1 MVEIVALPI
10 LRGVSVVYYIVMDN
24 QTLYTTDQT
33 SVSRAQSRGFWVLI
47 AGVAV
52 LGLLIIAALFFVFT
66 ILTRSD
72 QPQTVAPL
80 VSETAVLASDTKAKS
95 PLRQQLEKL
104 DRPLDGNLKSKL
116 VIVEFADFQCPYC
129 TREFPIIREMITK
142 YEDDILYIYR
152 QFPVE
157 NENSLIIAHASLC
170 AHDQGK
176 FWQLHDRL
184 YTYHDAVFNDPG
196 SVVPQLAQQSG
207 LNMDDYRSCMSSEK
221 FKAQV
226 LEDADDGVATGVAGT
241 PTFFINGNK
250 IEGVVTTAQWDQII
264 TSALE
269 ITK

>member
-1 MVEIVALPI
+1 MEAQIP
-10 LRGVSVVYYIVMDN
+10 YNPN
-24 QTLYTTDQT
+24 QPPAPR
-33 SVSRAQSRGFWVLI
+33 VHSRGLVVLVI
-47 AGVAV
+47 GLAIF
-52 LGLLIIAALFFVFT
+52 GLLLVGALFFVFT
-66 ILTRSD
+66 ILTADR
-72 QPQTVAPL
+72 PQVIAPVTTEVA
-80 VSETAVLASDTKAKS
+80 VVASDTNAKS

-104 DRPLDGNLKSKL
+104 DRPLQGNLRSKL

-129 TREFPIIREMITK
+129 TRVFPIIRETITK
-142 YEDDILYIYR
+142 YDDDVLYIYR

-157 NENSLIIAHASLC
+157 NENSLMIAQASLC

-196 SVVPQLAQQSG
+196 SVVPQLAQQAG
-207 LNMDDYRSCMSSEK
+207 VNMDEYRSCMSSEK
-221 FKAQV
+221 FKSQV

-250 IEGVVTTAQWDQII
+250 IEGVITAAQWDQII
-264 TSALE
+264 ASALE

>member
-1 MVEIVALPI
+1 MPYNMTNQLPAPQP
-10 LRGVSVVYYIVMDN
+10 R
-24 QTLYTTDQT
+24 
-33 SVSRAQSRGFWVLI
+33 SRGLMVLI
-47 AGVAV
+47 IGAV
-52 LGLLIIAALFFVFT
+52 VFGLLLVGALFFVFT
-66 ILTRSD
+66 ILTAER
-72 QPQTVAPL
+72 PQAIAPVVTEVA
-80 VSETAVLASDTKAKS
+80 VVASDTNAKS

-104 DRPLDGNLKSKL
+104 DRPLHGNLKSKL

-129 TREFPIIREMITK
+129 TREFPVIREIITK

-157 NENSLIIAHASLC
+157 NENSLTIAQSSLC

-184 YTYHDAVFNDPG
+184 YTYHDAVFNDPA
-196 SVVPQLAQQSG
+196 SVVPQLAQQAG
-207 LNMDDYRSCMSSEK
+207 LNMDEYRSCMSTEK

-250 IEGVVTTAQWDQII
+250 IEGVVTMAQWDQII
-264 TSALE
+264 ASALE